1 MKNRDSEDV
10 QRIRKMYKGF
20 AVSNGASCGNLDVRL
35 FQHSSLTDGVYSVSH
50 VMQSRLYV
58 GLCQDFKGCGEPMLS
73 SMIRILLKSSIT
85 CMRAKHRARDWRDLA
100 LNDGAGVCFL
110 YPLYTSSPRASH
122 LLLAPLALLVA
133 RNKYPFGAHSIGNV
147 TRK

>member
-1 MKNRDSEDV
+1 MRTYSYPKMFKGFGRCSKDSEDV

-73 SMIRILLKSSIT
+73 SMIRILLKSSMTYDQVFLIGIGGTSRRATARGSALCTLCTRLLHEHPT
-85 CMRAKHRARDWRDLA
+85 CHSR
-100 LNDGAGVCFL
+100 
-110 YPLYTSSPRASH
+110 PSP
-122 LLLAPLALLVA
+122 
-133 RNKYPFGAHSIGNV
+133 F
-147 TRK
+147 